1 MSYIRVSGIRG
12 RPGNALIEIGYALN
26 VDPLRFTLQRTG
38 SDQRYLGSDGR
49 WRADP
54 EPLEPLSVERRD
66 GRTFLGV
73 GPNIVD
79 QLNEDERVHVEIVS
93 AGFAADLVWA
103 NVPPSSG
110 RVGGSVF
117 VAPKPVPVPEPTPA
131 PTPTP
136 LVAERDPEPEPPKV
150 DPLPDPKPFDRRILF
165 GIIGLALVLVICA
178 GTAAWYY
185 RSTWLGWFEAKKPV
199 PPNPEPVKTDPVK
212 PEPAKPEPP
221 KPEPTQPA
229 QPAQPE
235 ANKQPEQAPPN
246 AAAEEDRLRQE
257 LGNLMREDGDPQKM
271 LEGGRKLLDSQRAEL
286 RDFGF
291 RAVDRAAQK
300 GSPAARLEL
309 GKLYDPR
316 YFKAGRGGMDK
327 ANPSIAAEFYRQAKD
342 GGVREAEDELKGLC
356 TLLAQPSADID
367 ERVRVSTTEQYCR

>member
-26 VDPLRFTLQRTG
+26 VDPMRFTLQRTG

-54 EPLEPLSVERRD
+54 EPLVPESVERRE
-66 GRTFLGV
+66 GRTFLGI

-79 QLNEDERVHVEIVS
+79 QINEDERVHVEIVS
-93 AGFAADLVWA
+93 AGFAADMVWS
-103 NVPPSSG
+103 NVAPSA
-110 RVGGSVF
+110 RRAGGSVF
-117 VAPKPVPVPEPTPA
+117 VTPKPVPAPEPAPA
-131 PTPTP
+131 PDPTP

-150 DPLPDPKPFDRRILF
+150 DPIVEPKPFDRRILF
-165 GIIGLALVLVICA
+165 GIIGLALVLVICV

-185 RSTWLGWFEAKKPV
+185 RSTWLAWFEAKKPEP
-199 PPNPEPVKTDPVK
+199 PPNPGPVPGPVQG
-212 PEPAKPEPP
+212 PDTT
-221 KPEPTQPA
+221 PT
-229 QPAQPE
+229 
-235 ANKQPEQAPPN
+235 PN
-246 AAAEEDRLRQE
+246 PNPGPTPGPNVAAEEDRLRQE
-257 LGNLMREDGDPQKM
+257 LANLMRDDGDAAKM

-291 RAVDRAAQK
+291 RAIDRAAQK

-342 GGVREAEDELKGLC
+342 GGAREAEDELKGLC
-356 TLLAQPSADID
+356 TLLAQPSADMD

>member
-38 SDQRYLGSDGR
+38 ADQRYLGSDGR
-49 WRADP
+49 WRADA
-54 EPLEPLSVERRD
+54 EPLVPESVERRD
-66 GRTFLGV
+66 GRTFLGI

-79 QLNEDERVHVEIVS
+79 QINEDERVHVEIVS
-93 AGFAADLVWA
+93 AGFAADMVWS
-103 NVPPSSG
+103 NVAPSA
-110 RVGGSVF
+110 RRAGGSVF
-117 VAPKPVPVPEPTPA
+117 VTPKPAPAPEPTP
-131 PTPTP
+131 TPV
-136 LVAERDPEPEPPKV
+136 VAEKAPDPQPEPEPPKV
-150 DPLPDPKPFDRRILF
+150 DPTPETKPFDRRIVF

-185 RSTWLGWFEAKKPV
+185 RSTWLAWFEAKI
-199 PPNPEPVKTDPVK
+199 
-212 PEPAKPEPP
+212 PEPP
-221 KPEPTQPA
+221 PT
-229 QPAQPE
+229 
-235 ANKQPEQAPPN
+235 PPPGPVPGPVPGPDTTTTPTPTPN
-246 AAAEEDRLRQE
+246 PNPGPTLGPTPPPTPVPNVAAEEDRLRQE
-257 LGNLMREDGDPQKM
+257 LANLMRDDGDAAKM

-291 RAVDRAAQK
+291 RAVDRASQK

-316 YFKAGRGGMDK
+316 YFKVGRGGMDK

-342 GGVREAEDELKGLC
+342 GGSREAEDELKGLC